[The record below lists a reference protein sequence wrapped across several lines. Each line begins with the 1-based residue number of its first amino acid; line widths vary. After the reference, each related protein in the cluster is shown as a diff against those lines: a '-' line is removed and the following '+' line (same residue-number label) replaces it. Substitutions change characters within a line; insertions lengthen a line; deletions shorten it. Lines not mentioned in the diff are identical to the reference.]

1 MAEVYKAQ
9 DEVLGREDAVKVLL
23 PQYATDPTFA
33 RRFRQEAQAAANLSS
48 PYIVSIYDW
57 GLDGET
63 YYIVMEY
70 VRGVDLKTAITQRGA
85 IDQKKVAQIASQVCS
100 GLAVAHDN
108 DVIHRDI
115 KPQNIMIQP
124 DGNIKIMDFGVA
136 RAGNS
141 TMTQTGSVL
150 GTANY
155 VSPEQA
161 QGEVPG
167 AASDLYSLGILM
179 YEAVTGRLPFEGTDA
194 ISVALKQVNEIPEP
208 PSVHNPSISPEFEAI
223 IMKALEKDPKKR
235 FASADE
241 MRRELNNFLNG
252 KQVRISGVTGLSG
265 AATQVLSNG
274 AKTQVLGADTSTTQ
288 VMPAGYGKGGGLSGT
303 TPVKKPDK
311 KPPLSGKKRALI
323 AIVAVVVIAAIAA
336 GVYFFMGGNSLAKV
350 PNVVGETQESAKAI
364 IEEAGFAVGTEKEE
378 YSDTVAEGLVVR
390 QSPKA
395 NTELAKGKTI
405 DLVYSKGPKPP
416 DQVKVPDLRNKTAE
430 EAEKALADK
439 NLHSKAGDAVY
450 DDEIEAGRVVKQDP
464 AAGETVDEGS
474 TVTFYISLGPE
485 PVTSVSVPSVIG
497 DSESGA
503 AWDLEQYGLY
513 PDYYYVYSDTYAA
526 GTVIDQY
533 PAAGSY
539 VDPGSYIQVTV
550 SQGPEPATE
559 PDEGEKKPDEGTEE
573 NKKTETE
580 TETTP

>member
-1 MAEVYKAQ
+1 MRMVEI
-9 DEVLGREDAVKVLL
+9 
-23 PQYATDPTFA
+23 
-33 RRFRQEAQAAANLSS
+33 AA
-48 PYIVSIYDW
+48 
-57 GLDGET
+57 GF
-63 YYIVMEY
+63 
-70 VRGVDLKTAITQRGA
+70 K
-85 IDQKKVAQIASQVCS
+85 
-100 GLAVAHDN
+100 
-108 DVIHRDI
+108 
-115 KPQNIMIQP
+115 
-124 DGNIKIMDFGVA
+124 
-136 RAGNS
+136 
-141 TMTQTGSVL
+141 
-150 GTANY
+150 
-155 VSPEQA
+155 
-161 QGEVPG
+161 
-167 AASDLYSLGILM
+167 
-179 YEAVTGRLPFEGTDA
+179 
-194 ISVALKQVNEIPEP
+194 
-208 PSVHNPSISPEFEAI
+208 
-223 IMKALEKDPKKR
+223 
-235 FASADE
+235 

-274 AKTQVLGADTSTTQ
+274 AKTQVLGADASTTQ
-288 VMPAGYGKGGGLSGT
+288 VMPAGYGKGGNGGSGGGT
-303 TPVKKPDK
+303 VKKPDK

-323 AIVAVVVIAAIAA
+323 AIVAVVVIAAIAG

-416 DQVKVPDLRNKTAE
+416 DQVKVPDLRNLTAE
-430 EAEKALADK
+430 EAEKALSDK
-439 NLHSKAGDAVY
+439 NLHGKAGDAVY
-450 DDEIEAGRVVKQDP
+450 DDEIEAGKVVKQDP

-474 TVTFYISLGPE
+474 TITFYISLGPE

-550 SQGPEPATE
+550 SQGPEPAEE
-559 PDEGEKKPDEGTEE
+559 PDDGKKPDEGTDE
-573 NKKTETE
+573 NNGNGENGGNA
-580 TETTP
+580 TP